1 MPARARTV
9 ITVACVVQ
17 FVDVVGVTLLIVA
30 LPAIQR
36 DLGLGAAALSW
47 SAAVYPLAFG
57 SLLVLGGRAADVAGR
72 RLLFV
77 GGNLAVAA
85 GSVLCT
91 VAGGGAAL
99 IAGRAL
105 QGAGAAAA
113 VPAALSA
120 ILAVLPAG
128 PGRDR
133 ALGWW
138 TLAGA
143 VGGASGF
150 VLGGVVT
157 QVVGWRW
164 LFAGV
169 AVVALT
175 AALLGPL
182 LGRGQR
188 RGGSLDVAGAL
199 LLTLT
204 VVALLLGLGQG
215 PRLLLVLV
223 PVGLWGFVVTERR
236 VREPLVPPDLW
247 SVRSFRTGA
256 LVAVVLTA
264 TTGGAAVVGTLFL
277 QDDLGVSAGGSGAVF
292 LVFSIA
298 VAAVSVV
305 APAVLRRRGPVGAM
319 AIGLAGVAV
328 ALALEAVAVAGGV
341 LTLFVAG
348 LGLSGLGLGIAS
360 VASTTHGTADA
371 GEERTGLVGG
381 VLAAAAQTGTAVGTA
396 VLLLAAGYGQAFALT
411 LAASLAAVAVAG
423 LAVRR
428 RPAELSRSAPPPSA
442 G

>member
-1 MPARARTV
+1 MAERARPV
-9 ITVACVVQ
+9 VAIACVVQ
-17 FVDVVGVTLLIVA
+17 FADVVGVTLLIVA
-30 LPAIQR
+30 LPVIQR
-36 DLGLGAAALSW
+36 DLGLSAAELSW
-47 SAAVYPLAFG
+47 AAAVYPLAFG

-72 RLLFV
+72 RLMFA
-77 GGNLAVAA
+77 GGNLAVVA
-85 GSVLCT
+85 GSLLCA
-91 VAGGGAAL
+91 VAGGGGAL

-120 ILAVLPAG
+120 ILAALPPG
-128 PGRDR
+128 PARAR

-138 TLAGA
+138 TMAGA

-157 QVVGWRW
+157 QVAGWRW

-169 AVVALT
+169 AVVAVT
-175 AALLGPL
+175 AALLAPV
-182 LGRGQR
+182 LGRSGR

-199 LLTLT
+199 LLTVT
-204 VVALLLGLGQG
+204 VVALLLGLEQG
-215 PRLLLVLV
+215 PAWLLLLVPL
-223 PVGLWGFVVTERR
+223 GLAGFVVTERR

-247 SVRSFRTGA
+247 SVRSFRSGA
-256 LVAVVLTA
+256 AVAVALTA
-264 TTGGAAVVGTLFL
+264 TTGGAAVVGSLFL
-277 QDDLGVSAGGSGAVF
+277 QDDLGVPAAGSGAVF
-292 LVFSIA
+292 LVFSVA

-305 APAVLRRRGPVGAM
+305 APAVLRRAGAPGAM
-319 AIGLAGVAV
+319 AIGLAGVA
-328 ALALEAVAVAGGV
+328 AGLAVEAVAVAAG
-341 LTLFVAG
+341 TLAPFAAG

-396 VLLLAAGYGQAFALT
+396 MLLVTAEHGRALAMV
-411 LAASLAAVAVAG
+411 LAAVAAALAAG
-423 LAVRR
+423 LMTARR
-428 RPAELSRSAPPPSA
+428 RAGVRPGRQPSA